1 MYLSISLSWENISMI
16 FMWIWDPVS
25 FWYLSQTRIMFGISD
40 QLQVLEPFQI
50 LVNTIQYHF
59 VSSGD
64 GLTNLLNSYPKQ
76 PFTKW
81 VRQVN
86 IYFSISSLWAGP
98 GHRSDSGLK
107 IKDKCNLHHL
117 IAYHPHCNYNPWL
130 SLLSQEILHL
140 SVSSSMVSSK

>member
-16 FMWIWDPVS
+16 FMWIWDTVS

-40 QLQVLEPFQI
+40 QLQVLEPFQL

-81 VRQVN
+81 GKS
-86 IYFSISSLWAGP
+86 IYISQYRRCEQDQDTDQIQDWKSKINATCTISLLTILIVTTIHDWASWAKKFSICRYPVVW
-98 GHRSDSGLK
+98 
-107 IKDKCNLHHL
+107 
-117 IAYHPHCNYNPWL
+117 
-130 SLLSQEILHL
+130 
-140 SVSSSMVSSK
+140 